1 MQFGTELVLISSL
14 GTVAISMIVGI
25 FLIRIWYRQE
35 NRLITDLPLVFAIA
49 IMSNAINMMMIILPI
64 VGEFTASIEY
74 FRLRTMIIGGSVIP
88 IFGTMFQIWLPSK
101 KKYHNRILLVFLA
114 YWASI
119 AVFGPTESFIMMM
132 CIPLILVSGVII
144 GATFIITWKTGRL
157 TEVRSD
163 LMVFSL
169 PFSMGSQVLRLSF
182 VSTPF
187 FYVPDLLL
195 MISFFFV
202 GFGFYLPYRKMNAE
216 KERKSREQLEQ
227 NVDLLVP
234 A

>member
-1 MQFGTELVLISSL
+1 
-14 GTVAISMIVGI
+14 
-25 FLIRIWYRQE
+25 
-35 NRLITDLPLVFAIA
+35 
-49 IMSNAINMMMIILPI
+49 MSNAINMMMIILPI
-64 VGEFTASIEY
+64 VGEFTAPMEY
-74 FRLRTMIIGGSVIP
+74 FRLRTMVIGGSVIP
-88 IFGTMFQIWLPSK
+88 IFGTMFQIWLASK
-101 KKYHNRILLVFLA
+101 KKYHNRLLLLFAA
-114 YWASI
+114 YWTAI

-169 PFSMGSQVLRLSF
+169 PFSMGSQVLRLSL

-187 FYVPDLLL
+187 FYVPDMLL

-202 GFGFYLPYRKMNAE
+202 GLGFYLPYRKLNAE
-216 KERKSREQLEQ
+216 KENKSKSQLDMGI
-227 NVDLLVP
+227 DLVVP